1 MGRICPSLLVR
12 RQTAGPQYKNMTIS
26 KILTGQ
32 ELKRKEIIKMI
43 SNILEKVAELLDWTK
58 DPFEAGI
65 LRIIAEAFESFGK

>member
-65 LRIIAEAFESFGK
+65 LRIIAEAFKSFE

>member
-32 ELKRKEIIKMI
+32 ELKRKEIIKM

-65 LRIIAEAFESFGK
+65 LRIIAEAFRGLGH